1 MKGQAKALVAG
12 AIAAIS
18 FAVPVVDDG
27 VVPSEVGGILLA
39 FIVAWQ
45 GVYWVSNKTS

>member
-1 MKGQAKALVAG
+1 MKYAKSLLAG

-27 VVPSEVGGILLA
+27 LVPSEGLGILLA
-39 FIVAWQ
+39 GLLGLGIVYA
-45 GVYWVSNKTS
+45 VPNKPAA